1 MKIAFPRLLLPLLAV
16 AALAACIRI
25 PKQPKNRQDTSPL
38 TYRFDGGADLTSLF
52 TLKATYVGA
61 DGRTKSEQI
70 NSLLW
75 SKEIAVKAPFN
86 AQLSVRFKK
95 NQDYSRRD
103 RYAVGY
109 SGSIDYGATRN
120 AFTPPLGTTRASGPE
135 NVIRLRFALPDGVSA
150 DDVSLRFAPLKYD
163 KHFAFTF
170 TCDDSWT
177 NAYSR
182 IWSLIN
188 GKWIDDREFNHPGAA
203 PTTGRLPDYP
213 LTMTDGCG
221 NDRRFAFS
229 CAIWPSWGNEYN
241 PTFVKPLSRT
251 GVNSIYISWEELG
264 LLSDFG
270 VSMLY
275 HNVDERIYDK
285 TDPAQI
291 AWGLS
296 DDYDKVFRN
305 LGLRMKVLGL
315 PDGNAAYAQAAQQSD
330 RVLFTRNS
338 LNSAKRIYLHTC
350 GDLRKAETYGGD
362 NNSMIDRKLA
372 ELAKQAASDNPYWVG
387 ITVHRCGED
396 YMQML
401 DQIYRLYGKAGSDAL
416 WAASWDEIYE
426 YVAMREGAR
435 ISKSVEGRTVTF
447 EIEVPLEE
455 SFWFRDISLLVD
467 GLGGKGVVEPLSDN
481 IVGLV
486 HAPRNGGMLVNVNFN
501 PRLPALAEKYTA
513 AYEREFTDAA
523 LSDARYFVSQLLPE
537 LAEPFE
543 QRLGAVV
550 APSEAELDAERIEAY
565 RTQLDGYTAT
575 VRRDIAAAEE

>member
-1 MKIAFPRLLLPLLAV
+1 MKISFPRLFLPLLAGAV
-16 AALAACIRI
+16 LAACIRI
-25 PKQPKNRQDTSPL
+25 PKQPKTNPDTAPL

-52 TLKATYVGA
+52 LLKATYIGA

-70 NSLLW
+70 DALPW
-75 SKEIAVKAPFN
+75 SKEVGIKAPFS
-86 AQLSVRFKK
+86 ARLSVRFQKK
-95 NQDYSRRD
+95 QDYSRRE
-103 RYAVGY
+103 RYAVGF
-109 SGSIDYGATRN
+109 SGGIDYAGTRS
-120 AFTPPLGTTRASGPE
+120 AVAPPLGTTRTSGPE

-177 NAYSR
+177 NACSR

-203 PTTGRLPDYP
+203 PTSGRLPDYP

-221 NDRRFAFS
+221 NDRRFGFS

-241 PTFVKPLSRT
+241 PTFVKELSAT
-251 GVNSIYISWEELG
+251 GVNSIYISWEELA

-275 HNVDERIYDK
+275 HNVDERVYDK
-285 TDPAQI
+285 TDPEQI
-291 AWGLS
+291 AHGFR
-296 DDYDKVFRN
+296 DDYDKVCRR

-315 PDGNAAYAQAAQQSD
+315 PDGNDAYARAAQQSEL
-330 RVLFTRNS
+330 VLFTRNA
-338 LNSAKRIYLHTC
+338 LNSAERIYLHSC
-350 GDLRKAETYGGD
+350 GDLRKGETYGGD
-362 NNSMIDRKLA
+362 NNSIIDRKLD
-372 ELAKQAASDNPYWVG
+372 ELARQAASDNPYWVG

-401 DQIYRLYGKAGSDAL
+401 DRIYRLYGKAGSDAL

-435 ISKSVEGRTVTF
+435 IGKRVEGRTVTF

-467 GLGGKGVVEPLSDN
+467 GLGGEGVVEPLTEN
-481 IVGLV
+481 IFGLV

-501 PRLPALAEKYTA
+501 PRLPELAEKYTA
-513 AYEREFTDAA
+513 VYEREFTDAA
-523 LSDARYFVSQLLPE
+523 LADARYFVSQLLPE
-537 LAEPFE
+537 LAAPFE
-543 QRLGAVV
+543 LRLGAVV
-550 APSEAELDAERIEAY
+550 APSQGELGAERVEAY
-565 RTQLDGYTAT
+565 RTQLDGYTVV
-575 VRRDIAAAEE
+575 VRRDIPAAEE